1 MEKAL
6 LFTRKFNGETYK
18 FYMNKGVGCFG
29 IYSEYVSV
37 ETPENCFGY
46 TDTVLF
52 NHGKAYTLHRYLQN
66 WILKAITET
75 LVKKGYSAYMQWKWH
90 SKGGCRMKIY
100 KVYYRTGNGNE
111 SYTFI
116 EADSKEMIESVLHHV
131 QGMTTELI
139 RFEEV

>member
-1 MEKAL
+1 MEKTL

-37 ETPENCFGY
+37 ETPINAFGY

-52 NHGKAYTLHRYLQN
+52 SNGKAYTLNRYLQN

-75 LVKKGYSAYMQWKWH
+75 LIKKGY
-90 SKGGCRMKIY
+90 
-100 KVYYRTGNGNE
+100 
-111 SYTFI
+111 
-116 EADSKEMIESVLHHV
+116 ADYI
-131 QGMTTELI
+131 Q
-139 RFEEV
+139 